1 MNPTP
6 QAAPVAPEQSLELRC
21 KDCGATL
28 TLPATQF
35 AAVCPYCA
43 SGSVVDRPVD
53 PQGARRERPD
63 FILGFHVPSA
73 VAVERVRAWLARRR
87 FFSPNAVRQA
97 EVTST
102 RGIYLPAWIYSA
114 VARTRYRATIGENY
128 TETETYT
135 TTDAKGNTV
144 TRTRTVVRTEYRKL
158 AGEHAMYTGDLV
170 VTASRGLPNDE
181 LETIEPFDLGAL
193 RRYDPAIVS
202 GWAAEEATLDR
213 REGRRIAHAEAL
225 DLIDRELRRFMPGDS
240 STVDDFDTELSD
252 ENTDLVMLPV
262 WVFAA
267 RYTSRGEERTLRI
280 LVNGQTG
287 EVQGDVPRSAV
298 KITLAVLLGLAAV
311 FLIVLIVMTMAGGG
325 PLGLYSSAGSTA
337 GWSPSDRGVESPAW
351 SVTPATVLPLPV
363 RHSDA
368 TDLEVTA

>member
-1 MNPTP
+1 MTTTP
-6 QAAPVAPEQSLELRC
+6 QAPTPASDEVLELGC

-43 SGSVVDRPVD
+43 SGSVVDRPLAPD
-53 PQGARRERPD
+53 GARRERPD

-73 VAVERVRAWLARRR
+73 VAIERVRAWLTRRR
-87 FFSPNAVRQA
+87 AFSPSAVRQA
-97 EVTST
+97 QVTST

-114 VARTRYRATIGENY
+114 VARTHYRATIGENY

-144 TRTRTVVRTEYRKL
+144 VRTRTVVRTEYRKL

-170 VTASRGLPNDE
+170 VTASRGLPNAE

-213 REGRRIAHAEAL
+213 SEGRRIAHAEAL
-225 DLIDRELRRFMPGDS
+225 DLIDRELHGFMPGDS
-240 STVDDFDTELSD
+240 ATVDDFNTELSD

-267 RYTSRGEERTLRI
+267 RYTAGGEERTLRI

-287 EVQGDVPRSAV
+287 EVQGDVPRSPL
-298 KITLAVLLGLAAV
+298 KIALAVVFGLVAV
-311 FLIVLIVMTMAGGG
+311 FLVVLFVMQLAGGG
-325 PLGLYSSAGSTA
+325 PLGFVSSEAFTGALTSHF
-337 GWSPSDRGVESPAW
+337 PFHEVPA
-351 SVTPATVLPLPV
+351 
-363 RHSDA
+363 
-368 TDLEVTA
+368 